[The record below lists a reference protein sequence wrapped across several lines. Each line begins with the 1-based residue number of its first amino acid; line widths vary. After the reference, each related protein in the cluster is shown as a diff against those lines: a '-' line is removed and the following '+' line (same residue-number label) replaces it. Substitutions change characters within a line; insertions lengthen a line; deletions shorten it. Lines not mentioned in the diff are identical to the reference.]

1 MLLKRLLFTALAVSL
16 TASLAAAQPPYLT
29 QWGSFGA
36 GAGQFDLPW
45 GIAVNQNNGEVFVV
59 DQNNHRVQVFDAD
72 GNFLRQFGSQGAG
85 GGQFDLPYG
94 IAVDA
99 IGDVYVTEIGNS
111 RVQKLNPAGVPLW
124 TIGSI
129 GSGNGQ
135 FNTPSG
141 ILVHSSGDIY
151 VSDGLNHRVQRFS
164 AAGAFLGKWGSFGSP
179 AGQFRIPMGIAEDAD
194 GNLFVCD
201 QGNHRVQKF
210 TPTGGFLGQFGTRGQ
225 GDEQFSFPQGIAID
239 GSGNIYVAD
248 MANFRMKQYDAL
260 GNWVVNWGS
269 MGSGDG
275 QFNWPLGVAVDAND
289 NVYVTELDN
298 SRVQKF
304 GVPSVAPVTLTAYLD
319 VLPGRYPNIIVPES
333 NEPVSVALLGSSD
346 FDISR
351 IRTASVT
358 LNGRKPYVMALGDVG
373 TSYPRADDCQTSA
386 FGDDGYDDLI
396 FRFRTDDILTAF
408 PAWQDGQTR
417 LLRISG
423 TFDDGTAFAST
434 DCVVLRF
441 MPVTTTQIGGEA
453 DFVVAT
459 RAPEGAG
466 RRIEYTVPEAARVQF
481 GVYDVTGRRITTLLD
496 EWAPAGGHVLNW
508 NAAGLPSGVYFV
520 RMNVGEKSV
529 VRRVS
534 LQR

>member
-16 TASLAAAQPPYLT
+16 TASLAAAQPPFLT
-29 QWGSFGA
+29 KWGSFGA

-72 GNFLRQFGSQGAG
+72 GNFLRQFGSQGAA

-129 GSGNGQ
+129 GSGNSQ

-151 VSDGLNHRVQRFS
+151 VCDGLNHRIQRFN
-164 AAGAFLGKWGSFGSP
+164 AAGGFLGKWGSFGSP
-179 AGQFRIPMGIAEDAD
+179 AGSFRIPMGIAEDSNGDLYVA
-194 GNLFVCD
+194 D

-210 TPTGGFLGQFGTRGQ
+210 SPAGGFLSQFGTRGQ
-225 GDEQFSFPQGIAID
+225 GDEHFSFPQGIAID

-248 MANFRMKQYDAL
+248 MANFRMKEYDAL

-269 MGSGDG
+269 MGGGDG

-304 GVPSVAPVTLTAYLD
+304 GDPPPAPKVITANVD
-319 VLPGRYPNIIVPES
+319 VLPGRYPNVIVPES
-333 NEPVSVALLGSSD
+333 RDPVTVALLGSSE
-346 FDISR
+346 FDLAR

-358 LNGRKPYVMALGDVG
+358 LNGLKPYWMAIGDVG
-373 TSYPRADDCQTSA
+373 TSYPRADDCQVHE
-386 FGDDGYDDLI
+386 FGEDGYDDLL
-396 FRFRTDDILTAF
+396 FRFRSDDIMTAL
-408 PAWQDGQTR
+408 PMWQDGQMR
-417 LLRISG
+417 LLQISG
-423 TFDDGTAFAST
+423 TLDDGTKFAST
-434 DCVVLRF
+434 DCVVLRYV
-441 MPVTTTQIGGEA
+441 PVETTQIGDVV
-453 DFVVAT
+453 DFSVAT
-459 RAPEGAG
+459 RAPGIVS

-481 GVYDVTGRRITTLLD
+481 DVYDVTGRRVTTLLD
-496 EWAPAGGHVLNW
+496 EWTPAGGHALDW
-508 NAAGLPSGVYFV
+508 NTSGMPSGVYFV
-520 RMNVGEKSV
+520 RMNAGEKSV